1 MLSPTR
7 RATDSFDR
15 CVGTPSRVQV
25 RRDVILEM
33 AFAVLDWTYFSY
45 VIRFARVPGSGRRR
59 RMVTSGGAWRSG
71 GTTIGV
77 PRAFFGWAD

>member
-15 CVGTPSRVQV
+15 SVGTPSRVQV

-33 AFAVLDWTYFSY
+33 AFAVSDATYFFLLFVSRASRGRGG
-45 VIRFARVPGSGRRR
+45 VGDGHVGWGVAIGGDDDWCAARVLGLG
-59 RMVTSGGAWRSG
+59 
-71 GTTIGV
+71 
-77 PRAFFGWAD
+77 

>member
-15 CVGTPSRVQV
+15 SVGTPSRVQV

-33 AFAVLDWTYFSY
+33 AFAVSDATYFFCYS
-45 VIRFARVPGSGRRR
+45 FRVRPGVGAASV
-59 RMVTSGGAWRSG
+59 MVTSGGAWRSG

-77 PRAFFGWAD
+77 PRAFLGWAD